1 MLAGMTTTT
10 HELTVRNPRTSELP
24 GLLADLDESGLGVA
38 AFCREHRLKPQNIY
52 AARRRQR
59 QADEPAAVFDAVRV
73 IGGLDSQSAFT
84 VDLRS
89 GHKVSVPAD
98 FDPKSLL
105 RLLEILA
112 TC

>member
-1 MLAGMTTTT
+1 MLAGMTTTPN
-10 HELTVRNPRTSELP
+10 ELPLHNPQTSELP
-24 GLLADLDESGLGVA
+24 ALLAELDESGLGVA

-52 AARRRQR
+52 AARRRKR
-59 QADEPAAVFDAVRV
+59 QATQPEAVFDSVRV
-73 IGGLDSQSAFT
+73 IGSLDSQQLFT
-84 VDLRS
+84 IDLRS

-98 FDPKSLL
+98 FDPKSLQ